1 MQRMMRVAATAV
13 AAGSLCLP
21 TAGVAYGSVSSS
33 AMSSVT
39 VTSSDELPMK
49 VKVKQTRHSTTS
61 NLSKEF
67 V

>member
-1 MQRMMRVAATAV
+1 MQRAMRVAATA
-13 AAGSLCLP
+13 AATVIYLP
-21 TAGVAYGSVSSS
+21 TAGMAYGSVPSS

-39 VTSSDELPMK
+39 VTSSDEPPMK
-49 VKVKQTRHSTTS
+49 LKVKQTRHSTTS